1 MPEDSKWEEL
11 KKLFRPGESAEWRL
25 RNFMNLIDDPI
36 DDLKHKIHGAKVL
49 GVRIHL
55 PDWLMRGRGDPD
67 K

>member
-1 MPEDSKWEEL
+1 MPDKSKWDEFKE
-11 KKLFRPGESAEWRL
+11 LFRAGKSMDWRW

-36 DDLKHKIHGAKVL
+36 DDIKHTLHGA
-49 GVRIHL
+49 RIFGLKIRL